1 MSGRGDGA
9 LTMIFHWPQITWC
22 VLTFAGLAAASVQHG
37 KPMQGHC
44 NFMVRLV
51 KALVA
56 VWLLWCGGFF
66 SQADAAEPPT
76 VALKYRSD
84 VIRAARVDWGL
95 NAPVA
100 DFAAQLHQESGWNP
114 AARSPVGAQGLAQF
128 MSSTADWI
136 AGLMPHL
143 ATREPY
149 NPGWAIRALVSY
161 DRWLWSRVAVPDGCE
176 RMAMTLSAYNGG
188 LGWVNRDRRLART
201 RGLDDARWFNSVE
214 TVNAG
219 RSAANWRENRHYPQR
234 ILRELAPRYLSWG
247 GANCV
252 G

>member
-1 MSGRGDGA
+1 M
-9 LTMIFHWPQITWC
+9 TMILRWLQITWLAITGLFLLQRFTGMR
-22 VLTFAGLAAASVQHG
+22 VAGERAEFWFQLTS
-37 KPMQGHC
+37 
-44 NFMVRLV
+44 
-51 KALVA
+51 ALLMA
-56 VWLLWCGGFF
+56 WLMWCGGFF
-66 SQADAAEPPT
+66 SQANAAEPPT
-76 VALKYRSD
+76 AALKYRSD
-84 VIRAARVDWGL
+84 VIRSARVDWGL

-128 MSSTADWI
+128 MPSTADWI

-143 ATREPY
+143 ASREPY

-161 DRWLWSRVAVPDGCE
+161 DRWLWQRVAVSDGCE

-188 LGWVNRDRRLART
+188 LGWVNRDRRLARS
-201 RGLDDARWFNSVE
+201 RGLDGARWFGSVE

-247 GANCV
+247 GSNCV

>member
-1 MSGRGDGA
+1 M
-9 LTMIFHWPQITWC
+9 TMIFHWPQITWC
-22 VLTFAGLAAASVQHG
+22 VLTFAGLATSSVQHG
-37 KPMQGHC
+37 KPMQGHY
-44 NFMVRLV
+44 NFMVRFV

-66 SQADAAEPPT
+66 SQANAAEPPT
-76 VALKYRSD
+76 AALKYRSD

-128 MSSTADWI
+128 MPSTADWI

-143 ATREPY
+143 ASREPY

-161 DRWLWSRVAVPDGCE
+161 DRWLWQRVTVPDGCE

-188 LGWVNRDRRLART
+188 LGWVNRDRRLARM
-201 RGLDDARWFNSVE
+201 RGLDDARWFGAVE

-234 ILRELAPRYLSWG
+234 ILHTLAPRYLSWG
-247 GANCV
+247 GSNCV
-252 G
+252 D

>member
-1 MSGRGDGA
+1 MKKRNADWLHVSK
-9 LTMIFHWPQITWC
+9 M
-22 VLTFAGLAAASVQHG
+22 VLLALAAAFIGIPLGSH
-37 KPMQGHC
+37 
-44 NFMVRLV
+44 
-51 KALVA
+51 
-56 VWLLWCGGFF
+56 
-66 SQADAAEPPT
+66 AAEPPT
-76 VALKYRSD
+76 TALKYRND
-84 VIRAARVDWGL
+84 VIRSARVDWGL

-128 MSSTADWI
+128 MPSTADWI

-143 ATREPY
+143 AAREPY

-161 DRWLWSRVAVPDGCE
+161 DRWLWQRVVVPDGCE

-201 RGLDDARWFNSVE
+201 RGLDDARWFGAVE

-219 RSAANWRENRHYPQR
+219 RSAANWQENRHYPQR
-234 ILRELAPRYLSWG
+234 ILHTLAPRYLSWG
-247 GANCV
+247 GSSCV

>member
-1 MSGRGDGA
+1 M
-9 LTMIFHWPQITWC
+9 TMIFHWPQITLIILLAFGLGVTAIKHGEPRNDEYSFWWQ
-22 VLTFAGLAAASVQHG
+22 LAANLITA
-37 KPMQGHC
+37 
-44 NFMVRLV
+44 
-51 KALVA
+51 
-56 VWLLWCGGFF
+56 WLLWCGGFF
-66 SQADAAEPPT
+66 SQANAAGPPPA
-76 VALKYRSD
+76 ALKYRSD
-84 VIRAARVDWGL
+84 VIRSARVDWGL

-128 MSSTADWI
+128 MPSTADWI

-143 ATREPY
+143 AAREPY

-201 RGLDDARWFNSVE
+201 RGLDDARWFGSVE

-247 GANCV
+247 GSNCV

>member
-1 MSGRGDGA
+1 M
-9 LTMIFHWPQITWC
+9 TMIFYIISC
-22 VLTFAGLAAASVQHG
+22 VLVAAAIIASLYG
-37 KPMQGHC
+37 AIRKACAEGA
-44 NFMVRLV
+44 FFLV
-51 KALVA
+51 LIFLFFASMFGAL
-56 VWLLWCGGFF
+56 
-66 SQADAAEPPT
+66 STKSHAAEPPPA
-76 VALKYRSD
+76 ALKYRSD
-84 VIRAARVDWGL
+84 VIRASRVDWGL

-128 MSSTADWI
+128 MPSTADWI

-143 ATREPY
+143 VAREPY

-161 DRWLWSRVAVPDGCE
+161 DRWLWQRVAVPDGCE

-201 RGLDDARWFNSVE
+201 RGLDDARWFGAVE

-219 RSAANWRENRHYPQR
+219 RSAANWRENRRYPQR
-234 ILRELAPRYLSWG
+234 ILHELAPRYLSWG
-247 GANCV
+247 GASCV

>member
-1 MSGRGDGA
+1 
-9 LTMIFHWPQITWC
+9 MIFYIISC
-22 VLTFAGLAAASVQHG
+22 LLIGVLMLLEAYDSMKKRNADWLYVSKIVLLVLAAAFISIPSGSH
-37 KPMQGHC
+37 
-44 NFMVRLV
+44 
-51 KALVA
+51 
-56 VWLLWCGGFF
+56 
-66 SQADAAEPPT
+66 AAEPPHA
-76 VALKYRSD
+76 ALKYRSD
-84 VIRAARVDWGL
+84 VIRSARVDWGL

-100 DFAAQLHQESGWNP
+100 DLAAQLHQESGWNP
-114 AARSPVGAQGLAQF
+114 TARSPVGAEGLAQF
-128 MSSTADWI
+128 MPSTADWI

-143 ATREPY
+143 AAREPY

-161 DRWLWSRVAVPDGCE
+161 DRWLWQRVAVPDGCE

-201 RGLDDARWFNSVE
+201 RGLDDARWFGAVE

-234 ILRELAPRYLSWG
+234 ILHELVPRYLSWG
-247 GANCV
+247 GSNCV

>member
-1 MSGRGDGA
+1 M
-9 LTMIFHWPQITWC
+9 TMIFQIISCILVVVAIAAALYGAVKESCAEGAWGFALIFLAFAA
-22 VLTFAGLAAASVQHG
+22 VFAGVSTTAH
-37 KPMQGHC
+37 
-44 NFMVRLV
+44 
-51 KALVA
+51 
-56 VWLLWCGGFF
+56 
-66 SQADAAEPPT
+66 AAEPPT
-76 VALKYRSD
+76 AALRYRSD
-84 VIRAARVDWGL
+84 VIRSARVDWGL

-100 DFAAQLHQESGWNP
+100 DIAAQLHQESGWNP

-128 MSSTADWI
+128 MPSTADWI
-136 AGLMPHL
+136 AGVFPALSS
-143 ATREPY
+143 REPY

-161 DRWLWSRVAVPDGCE
+161 DRWLWQRVAVPDGCE

-201 RGLDDARWFNSVE
+201 RGLDDARWFGVVE

-234 ILRELAPRYLSWG
+234 ILHTLAPRYLSWG
-247 GANCV
+247 GASCV

>member
-1 MSGRGDGA
+1 M
-9 LTMIFHWPQITWC
+9 TMIFYIISC
-22 VLTFAGLAAASVQHG
+22 VLVAAAIIASLYGAIRKAHIEGAFFLVFVFLLFASVFGTLSTKSH
-37 KPMQGHC
+37 
-44 NFMVRLV
+44 
-51 KALVA
+51 
-56 VWLLWCGGFF
+56 
-66 SQADAAEPPT
+66 AAGPPPA
-76 VALKYRSD
+76 ALKYRSD
-84 VIRAARVDWGL
+84 VIRSARVDWGL

-128 MSSTADWI
+128 MPSTADWI

-143 ATREPY
+143 ASREPY

-161 DRWLWSRVAVPDGCE
+161 DRWLWSRVAVPDSCE

-201 RGLDDARWFNSVE
+201 RGLDDARWFGAVE

-247 GANCV
+247 GSNCV

>member
-1 MSGRGDGA
+1 M
-9 LTMIFHWPQITWC
+9 TMILRWLQITWLAITGLFLLLRFTGMR
-22 VLTFAGLAAASVQHG
+22 VAGERAEFWFQLTS
-37 KPMQGHC
+37 
-44 NFMVRLV
+44 
-51 KALVA
+51 ALLMA
-56 VWLLWCGGFF
+56 WLMWCGGFF
-66 SQADAAEPPT
+66 SQAAAAEPPT
-76 VALKYRSD
+76 AALKYRSD
-84 VIRAARVDWGL
+84 VIRSARVDWGL

-128 MSSTADWI
+128 MPSTADWI

-143 ATREPY
+143 ASREPY

-161 DRWLWSRVAVPDGCE
+161 DRWLWNRVVVPDGCE

-188 LGWVNRDRRLART
+188 LGWVNRDRRLARA
-201 RGLDDARWFNSVE
+201 RGLDDARWFGAVE

>member
-1 MSGRGDGA
+1 M
-9 LTMIFHWPQITWC
+9 TMNWPQITLIILLAFGLGVTAIRHGEPRHDKYSFWWQLAGNL
-22 VLTFAGLAAASVQHG
+22 VFA
-37 KPMQGHC
+37 
-44 NFMVRLV
+44 
-51 KALVA
+51 
-56 VWLLWCGGFF
+56 WLLWCGGFF
-66 SQADAAEPPT
+66 SQANAASPPPA
-76 VALKYRSD
+76 ALKYRSD
-84 VIRAARVDWGL
+84 VIRSARVDWGL

-100 DFAAQLHQESGWNP
+100 DFAAQLQQESGWNP

-128 MSSTADWI
+128 MPSTADWI

-143 ATREPY
+143 ASREPY

-161 DRWLWSRVAVPDGCE
+161 DRWLWQRLAVPDGCE

-201 RGLDDARWFNSVE
+201 RGLDDARWFGAVE
-214 TVNAG
+214 VVNAG
-219 RSAANWRENRHYPQR
+219 RSTASWRENRHYPQR

-247 GANCV
+247 GASCV

>member
-1 MSGRGDGA
+1 
-9 LTMIFHWPQITWC
+9 MIFHWPQIVWC
-22 VLTFAGLAAASVQHG
+22 VLTFAGLAFTSVQHG
-37 KPMQGHC
+37 KPMEGCH
-44 NFMVRLV
+44 NFMVRFV

-66 SQADAAEPPT
+66 SQANAAEPPST
-76 VALKYRSD
+76 ALKYRSD
-84 VIRAARVDWGL
+84 VIRSARVDWGL

-114 AARSPVGAQGLAQF
+114 AARSPVGAEGLSQF
-128 MSSTADWI
+128 MPSTADWI

-143 ATREPY
+143 AAREPY

-161 DRWLWSRVAVPDGCE
+161 DRWLWQRVAVPDGCE

-201 RGLDDARWFNSVE
+201 RGLDDARWFGAVE

-234 ILRELAPRYLSWG
+234 ILHTLAPRYLSWG
-247 GANCV
+247 GASCV

>member
-1 MSGRGDGA
+1 
-9 LTMIFHWPQITWC
+9 MIFHWPQIVWC
-22 VLTFAGLAAASVQHG
+22 ALALLGLGS
-37 KPMQGHC
+37 
-44 NFMVRLV
+44 
-51 KALVA
+51 ALA
-56 VWLLWCGGFF
+56 KTNRKENDALDLLATIIATLITAWLLWCGGFF
-66 SQADAAEPPT
+66 SQANAAEPPLA
-76 VALKYRSD
+76 ALKYRSD
-84 VIRAARVDWGL
+84 VIRASRVDWGL

-128 MSSTADWI
+128 MPSTADWI
-136 AGLMPHL
+136 AGVFPALSS
-143 ATREPY
+143 REPY

-161 DRWLWSRVAVPDGCE
+161 DRWLWQRVIVPDGCE

-201 RGLDDARWFNSVE
+201 RGLDDARWFGAVE

-219 RSAANWRENRHYPQR
+219 RSAANWQENRHYPQR
-234 ILRELAPRYLSWG
+234 ILHTLAPHYLSWG
-247 GANCV
+247 GSSCV

>member
-1 MSGRGDGA
+1 M
-9 LTMIFHWPQITWC
+9 TMIYYTIGC
-22 VLTFAGLAAASVQHG
+22 VLIV
-37 KPMQGHC
+37 
-44 NFMVRLV
+44 
-51 KALVA
+51 VA
-56 VWLLWCGGFF
+56 VLLDVFDTAKKRN
-66 SQADAAEPPT
+66 ADWPYVLRMVLLTLAVVFICIPSDSNATEPPLA
-76 VALKYRSD
+76 ALKYRSD
-84 VIRAARVDWGL
+84 VIRSARVDWGL

-128 MSSTADWI
+128 MPSTADWI

-143 ATREPY
+143 AAREPW

-161 DRWLWSRVAVPDGCE
+161 DRWLWQRVAVPDGCE

-188 LGWVNRDRRLART
+188 LGWVSRDRRLARS
-201 RGLDDARWFNSVE
+201 RGLDDARWFGAVE

-234 ILRELAPRYLSWG
+234 ILHTLAPRYLSWG

>member
-1 MSGRGDGA
+1 M
-9 LTMIFHWPQITWC
+9 TMIFHWPQITWC

-37 KPMQGHC
+37 KPMQGHY
-44 NFMVRLV
+44 NFMVRFV

-66 SQADAAEPPT
+66 SQANAAGPPT
-76 VALKYRSD
+76 AALKYRSD
-84 VIRAARVDWGL
+84 VIRSARVDWGL

-100 DFAAQLHQESGWNP
+100 DVAAQLHQESGWDP
-114 AARSPVGAQGLAQF
+114 AARSPVGAEGLAQF
-128 MSSTADWI
+128 MPSTADWI

-143 ATREPY
+143 AAREPY

-161 DRWLWSRVAVPDGCE
+161 DRWLWGRVAVPDGCE

-201 RGLDDARWFNSVE
+201 RGLDDARWFGSVE

-234 ILRELAPRYLSWG
+234 ILHELAPRYLSWG

>member
-1 MSGRGDGA
+1 M
-9 LTMIFHWPQITWC
+9 MIFHWPQITWC

-149 NPGWAIRALVSY
+149 NPVWAIRALVSY

-201 RGLDDARWFNSVE
+201 RGLDDVRWFGSVE

-234 ILRELAPRYLSWG
+234 ILYELAPRYLSWG

>member
-1 MSGRGDGA
+1 M
-9 LTMIFHWPQITWC
+9 TMIFHWPQIVWC
-22 VLTFAGLAAASVQHG
+22 VLTFTGLALASVQHG
-37 KPMQGHC
+37 KPMEGCH
-44 NFMVRLV
+44 NFMVRFV

-66 SQADAAEPPT
+66 SQANAAEPPT
-76 VALKYRSD
+76 AALKYRSD
-84 VIRAARVDWGL
+84 VIRSARVDWGL

-114 AARSPVGAQGLAQF
+114 AARSPVGAEGLSQF
-128 MSSTADWI
+128 MPSTADWI

-143 ATREPY
+143 AAREPY

-161 DRWLWSRVAVPDGCE
+161 DRWLWQRVAVPDGCE

-201 RGLDDARWFNSVE
+201 RGLDDARWFGAVE

-234 ILRELAPRYLSWG
+234 ILHTLAPRYLSWG
-247 GANCV
+247 GASCV

>member
-1 MSGRGDGA
+1 
-9 LTMIFHWPQITWC
+9 MIFHWPQIVWC
-22 VLTFAGLAAASVQHG
+22 ALGLGSTLAKTNRKENDVLDLLSTLIATLITA
-37 KPMQGHC
+37 
-44 NFMVRLV
+44 
-51 KALVA
+51 
-56 VWLLWCGGFF
+56 WLLWCGGFF
-66 SQADAAEPPT
+66 SQANAAEPPT
-76 VALKYRSD
+76 AALKYRSD
-84 VIRAARVDWGL
+84 VIRASRVDWGL

-128 MSSTADWI
+128 MPSTADWI
-136 AGLMPHL
+136 AGVFPALSS
-143 ATREPY
+143 REPY

-161 DRWLWSRVAVPDGCE
+161 DRWLWQRVVVPDGCE

-201 RGLDDARWFNSVE
+201 RGLDDTRWFGMVE

-219 RSAANWRENRHYPQR
+219 RSAANWRENRRYPRR

-247 GANCV
+247 GASCV